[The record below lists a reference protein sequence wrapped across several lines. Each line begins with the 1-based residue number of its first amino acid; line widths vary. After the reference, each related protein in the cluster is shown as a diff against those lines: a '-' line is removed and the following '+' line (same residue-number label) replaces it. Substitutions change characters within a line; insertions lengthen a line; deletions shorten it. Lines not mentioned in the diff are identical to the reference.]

1 MNRLTRWALIAALGA
16 GSTACS
22 TNIFRKQSRSRP
34 QAIRASTSSM
44 APASGRQSSI
54 VALDNNTFRFQYQ
67 EFKDVWNT
75 TLDILLENYNLN
87 IVDRRSGI
95 ITTEWDSFYIGDTV
109 FRNKL
114 SIRLKK
120 VAFNMVDVTI
130 HNGVEAL
137 KTIDRSGLATAWLP
151 TEGGG
156 EEMERILQNIAIS
169 MNLPKPIL
177 SKEKIARQPRSNQR
191 QQ

>member
-1 MNRLTRWALIAALGA
+1 MFSTTKILLCGLISL

-22 TNIFRKQSRSRP
+22 TDIFRKYSRSRP
-34 QAIRASTSSM
+34 QAVQPSS
-44 APASGRQSSI
+44 ARKPLATGRQSSI
-54 VALDNNTFRFQYQ
+54 IALDSNTFRFQYQ

-137 KTIDRSGLATAWLP
+137 KSIDRSGLATAWLP

-169 MNLPKPIL
+169 MNLPKPII
-177 SKEKIARQPRSNQR
+177 SKEKIARSPRNEQR
-191 QQ
+191 R